1 MVRVSADSSFYN
13 WITTSRRIPA
23 DSKNMSTYQRQLGSL
38 VDCDDPPTTQRTTSL
53 APPVGP
59 ARTKHVVQM
68 GMLTLL
74 FLMIPSVLLFY
85 FHHWLLGGIFGLLAV
100 LMVRGSFTDKVW
112 IAACP
117 YCSAVFE
124 TAQGLDPEKD
134 GHVVQCKTCFEYSIY
149 SGGRV
154 RAHDPNSVSEVPMFV
169 SPVYSNSVW
178 PNACV
183 ACGAPPVRLD
193 EVKTR
198 KVNYGMLAFGR
209 IWVTSGKASG
219 IPYCEKH
226 NGAVEL
232 KIDQGQKMTLE
243 WCSLR
248 MMRRYVA
255 VNRKLGAKPAGRKW

>member
-1 MVRVSADSSFYN
+1 M
-13 WITTSRRIPA
+13 P
-23 DSKNMSTYQRQLGSL
+23 TYEQLLGNL
-38 VDCDDPPTTQRTTSL
+38 VDCEDPPVTQRTTSL

-68 GMLTLL
+68 GMITLF
-74 FLMIPSVLLFY
+74 FLAIPSALFFY
-85 FHHWLLGGIFGLLAV
+85 FQHWILGGIFGLLAV
-100 LMVRGSFTDKVW
+100 LTAYGSFFSKVW

-124 TAQGLDPEKD
+124 TTQGLNPEKED
-134 GHVVQCKTCFEYSIY
+134 HVVQCKTCLEYSIY
-149 SGGRV
+149 SAGRV
-154 RAHDPNSVSEVPMFV
+154 RAHDPNAVSEVPTFV
-169 SPVYSNSVW
+169 SPVYANGVW
-178 PNACV
+178 PN

-198 KVNYGMLAFGR
+198 KMNYGMLAFGR

-219 IPYCEKH
+219 LPYCENH
-226 NGAVEL
+226 RDAVEL
-232 KIDQGQKMTLE
+232 KIDQGQKMSLQ

-255 VNRKLGAKPAGRKW
+255 VNRKLGSKPAGRKWI